1 MSANSLT
8 ARNIRTYLAGTG
20 ASGAL
25 VAAAVVAFL
34 TVGALFAFDGMPG
47 DPAPSEGGSVFVGQ
61 GAPAAA
67 ATAVAGAPGA
77 VAAAP
82 APLPPAA
89 ADALLAA
96 AGPDGGLPPGAPA
109 GPGAPTTEGGTTLVP
124 TAEPGD
130 APPAPTS
137 TSQGPVG
144 GLVEGVGQA
153 TGDPGLGQAT
163 KPITDPVDQALDQTG
178 VGDTVDQAVGG
189 VNDTLGGALGGG
201 Q

>member
-47 DPAPSEGGSVFVGQ
+47 DPAPSEEGSVFVGQ
-61 GAPAAA
+61 SAPGAA
-67 ATAVAGAPGA
+67 ATAVADAPGA
-77 VAAAP
+77 VADAP

-89 ADALLAA
+89 VDALFAA

-109 GPGAPTTEGGTTLVP
+109 GPGAPTTDGGTILGTG
-124 TAEPGD
+124 TGD
-130 APPAPTS
+130 APAAPTP
-137 TSQGPVG
+137 TSQGTVG
-144 GLVEGVGQA
+144 GLVDGVGQA
-153 TGDPGLGQAT
+153 TGNPDLGEAT
-163 KPITDPVDQALDQTG
+163 KPITDPVGQVLDQTG
-178 VGDTVDQAVGG
+178 VGGTVDQAVGG
-189 VNDTLGGALGGG
+189 VNGTIDGALGGG